1 MLGKILESKG
11 ASRAQGEGE
20 KNEVEDLGE
29 SGVMESKG
37 SIFPFS
43 GTYKTF
49 SKG

>member
-1 MLGKILESKG
+1 MLGKTLGSKRV
-11 ASRAQGEGE
+11 SRAQGEGE

-29 SGVMESKG
+29 SAVMESKG

-43 GTYKTF
+43 DTYRTF

>member
-43 GTYKTF
+43 DTYKPF